1 MPAPANDCGRSA
13 TSNRP
18 VTNEADPSPARLAWI
33 VTGLVLVALLAR
45 LAVVFAIGTPHL
57 LYDELAYRWGADA
70 GRPWSRWPP
79 FVECRPPGYLLFL
92 YGLGRAGT
100 DARWLLSAQALVSAL
115 ALVPLVAL
123 GRSWVGWRAA
133 LVAAVLIALHPV
145 HVGYAALFM
154 SETLYMTLLLAAL
167 ALLFRRDAPRW
178 VTVAA
183 GVTFAAACLVRGVPT
198 PFIAVVLLWA
208 VAGGWWAPREGLRRA
223 GAFALGIVLVLGPW
237 TARNAVVFGE
247 FIPTDCQT
255 MYNLWQGNNP
265 IRGWNLGLARRYLRH
280 STSPQA
286 REAFAREQV
295 VDYVLEDPAGWA
307 WNKITVQVPRLL
319 GGMDGV
325 HRNLLRHHRF
335 GALSER
341 AEAGVAAATTATWL
355 VVGTIGIAGLV
366 LLPGDP
372 RRTLVLLF
380 GAFVVCAHV
389 VGFAHARHR
398 LPLEPLLALGVGV
411 VLVRPAAAWRPTAGR
426 IVVAAVLAAIVG
438 TLAVAGS

>member
-1 MPAPANDCGRSA
+1 VTIGVDTPAP
-13 TSNRP
+13 
-18 VTNEADPSPARLAWI
+18 RLAWI
-33 VTGLVLVALLAR
+33 VTGLVLVALLVR

-70 GRPWSRWPP
+70 GRPWTHWPP

-92 YGLGRAGT
+92 YGLGRFGT

-133 LVAAVLIALHPV
+133 LVAALVIALSPV

-154 SETLYMTLLLAAL
+154 SEALYVTLLLAAL

-178 VTVAA
+178 VTLTA
-183 GVTFAAACLVRGVPT
+183 GLTFAAACLVRGVPT

-208 VAGGWWAPREGLRRA
+208 VAGGWWEPREGLRRA
-223 GAFALGIVLVLGPW
+223 GAFALGVALVLGPW

-265 IRGWNLGLARRYLRH
+265 VQGWNLGLARRYARH

-286 REAFAREQV
+286 REAFAREKV
-295 VDYVLEDPAGWA
+295 LAYVLEDPAGWA

-319 GGMDGV
+319 VGMDGV

-335 GALSER
+335 GVLSER
-341 AEAGVAAATTATWL
+341 TEAGLAAASTAAWL
-355 VVGTIGIAGLV
+355 VVGAAGIAGLV

-380 GAFVVCAHV
+380 GAFVVCVHV
-389 VGFAHARHR
+389 IGFAHARHR

-411 VLVRPAAAWRPTAGR
+411 LLVRPAAAWQPTPGR

-438 TLAVAGS
+438 ALAVVGG